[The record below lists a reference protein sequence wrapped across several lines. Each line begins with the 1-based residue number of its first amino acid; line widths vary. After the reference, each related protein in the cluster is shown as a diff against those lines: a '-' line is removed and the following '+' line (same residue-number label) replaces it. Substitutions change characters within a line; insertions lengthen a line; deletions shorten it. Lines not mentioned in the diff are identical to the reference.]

1 MRRGAGQGS
10 PTATLAFDEPL
21 IRGTLVRRYQR
32 FLAEVTLETGETVTA
47 HCANSGSMLSVNAAG
62 SEVWLSAA
70 RNPSRRLRYTWELI
84 RVGDAL
90 VGINTARPNRLVAAA
105 VASGAIPELGGYA
118 AMRREVKYGRNSRI
132 DLLLEG
138 PDRPPCFVEVK
149 NVTLRRDSRP
159 GGALEFPDAVTA
171 RGTKHLRELA
181 EAVQGGA
188 RAIMVYLAQRDDGDH
203 FVVAGDIDHAYAD
216 ALRRAMATGVE
227 ALCYRCRVSVTGI
240 SIRDRVP
247 VSSDNRSQGY
257 SRSSM
262 SGIMT

>member
-1 MRRGAGQGS
+1 M
-10 PTATLAFDEPL
+10 TLAFDEPL

-32 FLAEVTLETGETVTA
+32 FLADVTLETGETVTA
-47 HCANSGSMLSVNAAG
+47 HCANSGSMLSVNAAD

-84 RVGDAL
+84 RVGESL
-90 VGINTARPNRLVAAA
+90 VGINTARPNRLVAQAI
-105 VASGAIPELGGYA
+105 ASGAIPELAGYA
-118 AMRREVKYGRNSRI
+118 TMRREVRYGRNSRI

-159 GGALEFPDAVTA
+159 GAPLEFPDAVTE
-171 RGTKHLRELA
+171 RGAKHLRELA

-188 RAIMVYLAQRDDGDH
+188 RAVMVYRAQRDDGAH
-203 FVVAGDIDHAYAD
+203 FVVAGDIDHAYAA
-216 ALRRAMATGVE
+216 ALRAAMAMGVE
-227 ALCYRCRVSVTGI
+227 AICYRCRVSVTGV

-247 VSSDNRSQGY
+247 VYPDRRPQGY
-257 SRSSM
+257 AGTPM
-262 SGIMT
+262 DGIMA